1 MSLAAQLTGSFLI
14 LVAFIGVQMGK
25 LSTARFPYLIANV
38 VGSGLLLVTAVIEE
52 QWGFVLLEIA
62 WLAVSFWSLVRL
74 VSRRTAH
81 RTVG

>member
-1 MSLAAQLTGSFLI
+1 MTLAAQLTGSFLI

-25 LSTARFPYLIANV
+25 VSTARLPYLIANV
-38 VGSGLLLVTAVIEE
+38 VGSALLLVTAVVEE

-74 VSRRTAH
+74 LSGRTARRT
-81 RTVG
+81 VS